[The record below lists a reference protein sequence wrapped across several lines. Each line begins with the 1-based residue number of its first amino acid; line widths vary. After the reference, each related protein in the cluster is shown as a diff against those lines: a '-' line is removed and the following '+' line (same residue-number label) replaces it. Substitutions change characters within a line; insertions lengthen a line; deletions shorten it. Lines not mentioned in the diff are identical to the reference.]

1 MGAQARLDVAQ
12 ALAKGELRKC
22 HRQELIEMRE
32 RQCRVA
38 ARITGDTAPQRV
50 QRQVPHQLSKHQL
63 AAVHVPTS
71 RLNRRKACAARAAS
85 SSRVHPVEAGFA

>member
-12 ALAKGELRKC
+12 ALAKGQLRKR

-38 ARITGDTAPQRV
+38 ARITGDTAPQRM
-50 QRQVPHQLSKHQL
+50 QRQVPHQSSKHQL
-63 AAVHVPTS
+63 AADMCP
-71 RLNRRKACAARAAS
+71 
-85 SSRVHPVEAGFA
+85 PPG